1 MLSCSA
7 PFAASVRNN
16 VAEVIDVPEHLV
28 EAFRRALELSPITL
42 PVKDAHR
49 VFDGIEVV
57 EELRD
62 RLTQLRCFSSS
73 RGGCKHLE
81 NLGTKAVLFKA
92 KATCHARGELTARV
106 QRLAEY
112 GPRCSV

>member
-7 PFAASVRNN
+7 PFAASVRND

-28 EAFRRALELSPITL
+28 EAFSRARQFSPITF
-42 PVKDAHR
+42 PEKDAHR
-49 VFDGIEVV
+49 VLDGIEVV

-73 RGGCKHLE
+73 WRRCKHLQ
-81 NLGTKAVLFKA
+81 NMGTNTVLFKA
-92 KATCHARGELTARV
+92 KCSPTRGCV
-106 QRLAEY
+106 K
-112 GPRCSV
+112 G

>member
-1 MLSCSA
+1 MNNLRGLFWTMLSCSA
-7 PFAASVRNN
+7 PFAASVRNV

-28 EAFRRALELSPITL
+28 EVFRRAFKLPPITF
-42 PVKDAHR
+42 PVKNAHR

-73 RGGCKHLE
+73 
-81 NLGTKAVLFKA
+81 
-92 KATCHARGELTARV
+92 
-106 QRLAEY
+106 
-112 GPRCSV
+112 